1 MYIYQ
6 DLPRQYLDNIGG
18 TLAKIQLL
26 SANAS
31 PAGDFEHLSY
41 PEDNLI
47 VTDDSFIGLNDF
59 KTFGLIMDTT
69 SYESGIVDIDGD
81 QVTETVF
88 KGKMPRVTLAGIQ
101 VCSSFVKYRYLAIV
115 TDRNGLR
122 RKQVYVSYF
131 KSSWRNNK

>member
-6 DLPRQYLDNIGG
+6 DLPRQFLDNIGS

-31 PAGDFEHLSY
+31 LAGDFEHQSY
-41 PEDNLI
+41 PEDNLL

-69 SYESGIVDIDGD
+69 PYESGIVEVDGD
-81 QVTETVF
+81 LVTETVF
-88 KGKMPRVTLAGIQ
+88 KGKMPRVTIAGIQ
-101 VCSSFVKYRYLAIV
+101 VCSSFVKSRCLAIV
-115 TDRNGLR
+115 IDRNGLR
-122 RKQVYVSYF
+122 R
-131 KSSWRNNK
+131 